1 MGWVLLLRDYY
12 LVLCDQVGPQ
22 IEIKYKQGGKQFIHR
37 ASHRWTKFSGDN
49 AHCTCTVHKLCLF
62 WKVLAGTSTSC
73 SHTPSSSETLYPG
86 ALKLVSGGQL
96 SPSPTSPRRSDNG
109 VDPAHL
115 GGHAPGVPQQRRGED
130 RAARDQRNRSVSV
143 LIKYTARCPLFFI
156 LNPVQ
161 WTL

>member
-1 MGWVLLLRDYY
+1 MYY
-12 LVLCDQVGPQ
+12 LVLCAQVGPQ

-73 SHTPSSSETLYPG
+73 SHTPSSLETSYPG
-86 ALKLVSGGQL
+86 ALKLVSVRVEDNSL
-96 SPSPTSPRRSDNG
+96 LPHPPPAPPRRSDHS

-143 LIKYTARCPLFFI
+143 LIKCTACAWCPLSFI
-156 LNPVQ
+156 VNPVQ
-161 WTL
+161 WTR

>member
-1 MGWVLLLRDYY
+1 MYY
-12 LVLCDQVGPQ
+12 LVLCAQVGPQ

-96 SPSPTSPRRSDNG
+96 SPSPRSPLPR
-109 VDPAHL
+109 PAGLITAWTQRTWAGMRQEYLSSGEERIELPEISETGQCLSSSNTQH
-115 GGHAPGVPQQRRGED
+115 GVP
-130 RAARDQRNRSVSV
+130 
-143 LIKYTARCPLFFI
+143 YPLF
-156 LNPVQ
+156 
-161 WTL
+161 